1 MCAFSGKKKTIWP
14 WTLVAF
20 LMIGMTAILEQES
33 QNKEPLSTLAAQSQD
48 INKKFSL
55 VTAHLNHEDHL
66 SPKISLRQIFFGVLG
81 FPAAF
86 LQDKPFP
93 FYSGLG

>member
-33 QNKEPLSTLAAQSQD
+33 QNKEPLSTLTVQSQEK
-48 INKKFSL
+48 NKKISL
-55 VTAHLNHEDHL
+55 VTAHLNHKENL
-66 SPKISLRQIFFGVLG
+66 SPEISLR
-81 FPAAF
+81 
-86 LQDKPFP
+86 
-93 FYSGLG
+93 

>member
-14 WTLVAF
+14 WTLVAL

-33 QNKEPLSTLAAQSQD
+33 QNKELLSTLTIQSQD
-48 INKKFSL
+48 KNKKLSF
-55 VTAHLNHEDHL
+55 VTSHLNHEENL
-66 SPKISLRQIFFGVLG
+66 SPEISLRQIFFGVLG